1 MLNTQHTPK
10 EEAQVPEA
18 APPRLVHSVAVKHV
32 PLNPLRVDMLEKEN
46 KAKTSYGCERFSS
59 FY

>member
-18 APPRLVHSVAVKHV
+18 APPRVVHSVAVKHV
-32 PLNPLRVDMLEKEN
+32 PLNPLRVDMLE
-46 KAKTSYGCERFSS
+46 
-59 FY
+59 